1 MGNEGSKHQTQKR
14 LSYSLDV
21 QFTQPRVYT
30 GDNIV
35 GQAVLLLSDVYD
47 SEGGL
52 DKCVLTLTGTER
64 VRYCKQRRDNPKK
77 IKNMKLK
84 TN

>member
-1 MGNEGSKHQTQKR
+1 M
-14 LSYSLDV
+14 SYSLDI
-21 QFTQPRVYT
+21 QFAKPTVNA

-64 VRYCKQRRDNPKK
+64 VRYCKQKRDNPKK
-77 IKNMKLK
+77 TKNSKLI
-84 TN
+84 TY